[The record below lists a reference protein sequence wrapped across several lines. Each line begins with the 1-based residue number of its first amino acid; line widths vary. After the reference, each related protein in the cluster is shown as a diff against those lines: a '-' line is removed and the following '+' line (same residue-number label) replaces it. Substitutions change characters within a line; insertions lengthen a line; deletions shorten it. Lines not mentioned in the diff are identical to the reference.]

1 MAIVKLGKRPET
13 FPHTVTFPMLE
24 GGEGS
29 IPVTYKYRTRKEF
42 GVFWDELT
50 AGADASTADKA
61 SDKATDNPVE
71 KFSLAKLYAKAS
83 TKNAQDVL
91 KIITDWGLDAEL
103 SIENVQQLNDEL
115 PLAVATIVGDYY
127 TAMTTGRL
135 GN

>member
-13 FPHTVTFPMLE
+13 FPHTVKFPMLE
-24 GGEGS
+24 GGEGAV
-29 IPVTYKYRTRKEF
+29 PVTYKYRTRKEF
-42 GVFWDELT
+42 GALWDEIT
-50 AGADASTADKA
+50 AGNEAASK
-61 SDKATDNPVE
+61 SDSTDPVE
-71 KFSLAKLYAKAS
+71 KFSLEKIYAKAS
-83 TKNAQDVL
+83 VKNAQDVL

>member
-13 FPHTVTFPMLE
+13 FSHTVKFPMLE
-24 GGEGS
+24 GGEGTV
-29 IPVTYKYRTRKEF
+29 PVTYKYRTRKEF
-42 GVFWDELT
+42 GAFWDELT
-50 AGADASTADKA
+50 GSADAAAQAENADST
-61 SDKATDNPVE
+61 NPVE
-71 KFSLAKLYAKAS
+71 KFSLAKIYANAS

-91 KIITDWGLDAEL
+91 KIITGWGLSEEL
-103 SIENVQQLNDEL
+103 SMDSVQQLNDEL

>member
-13 FPHTVTFPMLE
+13 FSHTVKFPMLE
-24 GGEGS
+24 GGEGTV
-29 IPVTYKYRTRKEF
+29 PVTYKYRTRKEF
-42 GVFWDELT
+42 GAFWDELT
-50 AGADASTADKA
+50 GSADAAAQAENADST
-61 SDKATDNPVE
+61 NPVE
-71 KFSLAKLYAKAS
+71 KFSLAKIYAKAS

-91 KIITDWGLDAEL
+91 KIITGWGLSEEL
-103 SIENVQQLNDEL
+103 SMDSVQQLNDEL

>member
-13 FPHTVTFPMLE
+13 FSHICKFPMLE
-24 GGEGS
+24 GGEGTV
-29 IPVTYKYRTRKEF
+29 PVTYKYRTRKEF
-42 GVFWDELT
+42 GAFWDELT
-50 AGADASTADKA
+50 GSTESAAK
-61 SDKATDNPVE
+61 SDKPDSTDPVE
-71 KFSLAKLYAKAS
+71 KFSLAKIYAEAS

-91 KIITDWGLDAEL
+91 KIITGWGLADDL
-103 SIENVQQLNDEL
+103 NMDTVQQLNDEL

>member
-13 FPHTVTFPMLE
+13 FSHICKFPMLE

-29 IPVTYKYRTRKEF
+29 VPVTYKYRTRKEF
-42 GVFWDELT
+42 GAFWDELT
-50 AGADASTADKA
+50 GSSDAVVQADKA
-61 SDKATDNPVE
+61 DSTNPVE
-71 KFSLAKLYAKAS
+71 KFSLAKIYAKAS

-91 KIITDWGLDAEL
+91 QIITAWGLDAEL
-103 SIENVQQLNDEL
+103 SIESVQQLNDEL